1 MIIKDLRAQLVKH
14 EGLRLKPYKDTV
26 GKWTIGVG
34 RNLSDVGI
42 SEAEASY
49 LLDNDIRKAVDD
61 ASTLVENFETLN
73 DTRQHVLIDMAFNL
87 GRSRLSKFR
96 LMLAAVEAGD
106 FKKAADEMVNSRW
119 YLQVGPRSAR
129 LELMMR
135 TGST

>member
-87 GRSRLSKFR
+87 GRSRLSRFR

-106 FKKAADEMVNSRW
+106 FKQAADEMVNSRW